1 MHSLE
6 LRRRMNIFTSTWSL
20 CSSESMHKFIVTI
33 KILTVI
39 FVSEAVIMTVLNL
52 PGVTLTRGMAMVI
65 NVGGLVVVCSPLVYF
80 WVVAPFIKARDA
92 SEQNLKQ
99 ARDDLAMRV
108 EERSRELME
117 EKMRHDNLADMSPDA
132 IVVHRDKIIKYTNRS
147 AVEMFGAEN
156 SGELIGKSLYERISS
171 EFHDLLRSRAGK
183 LAKDDKRLPFAEIK
197 MLTIDNRA
205 FDAEIVSSRV
215 SFHGDDASLSII
227 RDITQR
233 KKAEGQLVYQAN
245 YDELT
250 ELPNR
255 VLAMDRLQL
264 SLVRA
269 QREKRT
275 VALLFI
281 DLDRFKKVNDSLG
294 HSIGDLLLKKAALR
308 LRSCVRDGDTVARLG
323 GDEFLIVLPDLE
335 TAISSEVVANKIL
348 EIFSDSFHLEKHDLF
363 VTPSIGITFYPAD
376 GEDSDVLLRNADA
389 AMYKA
394 KSKGRNTYC
403 FFTQEIDK
411 LAHENL
417 RLDNHLRHALE
428 RDELLLYFQPV
439 HDVKTGR
446 VVGAEALLRWNN
458 PQMGIIEPNRFIPV
472 AEETGLI
479 IDIGRWVLN
488 EACRQAAVWLKKGNP
503 EFRISV
509 NVSPRQFRDGK
520 LVNTVVKAIIENNL
534 PPHCLELE
542 LTENLLVED
551 APMTSFTLRELK
563 QMGAL
568 LSIDDFGTGYSALS
582 YLKRFSFDT
591 LKIDRSFVKDM
602 TTDKQD
608 AALVAA
614 IIAMARSLE
623 LGVIGEGVETAEQLD
638 MLQKHRCELAQ
649 GFYYSPPIS
658 ADDFGVYLMKGRKR

>member
-1 MHSLE
+1 
-6 LRRRMNIFTSTWSL
+6 
-20 CSSESMHKFIVTI
+20 MHKFIVTI

-39 FVSEAVIMTVLNL
+39 FVSEMVIMIVLNL
-52 PGVTLTRGMAMVI
+52 PDITLTPKMVI
-65 NVGGLVVVCSPLVYF
+65 IINFCGLVLVCSPLVYF

-92 SEQNLKQ
+92 SEQDLKQ

-108 EERSRELME
+108 EERSRELTE
-117 EKMRHDNLADMSPDA
+117 EKTRHDNLTDMSPDA
-132 IVVHRDKIIKYTNRS
+132 IIVHRDEVIEYANRS

-156 SGELIGKSLYERISS
+156 IDELIGKSLYDRISP
-171 EFHDLLRSRAGK
+171 EFHNLLHNRAGELEK
-183 LAKDDKRLPFAEIK
+183 NDERLPFAEIR
-197 MLTIDNRA
+197 MLTVDNKF
-205 FDAEIVSSRV
+205 FDAEIVGSRV
-215 SFHGDDASLSII
+215 SFNGEYAIQSIV

-233 KKAEGQLVYQAN
+233 KKAEGQLIYQAN

-275 VALLFI
+275 VALLFL

-348 EIFSDSFHLEKHDLF
+348 ESFSDSFHLEKHDLF
-363 VTPSIGITFYPAD
+363 VTTSIGITFYPAD

-428 RDELLLYFQPV
+428 RDELLLHYQPV
-439 HDVKTGR
+439 HNANTGQ

-458 PQMGIIEPNRFIPV
+458 PQMGVIDPARFIPV

-479 IDIGRWVLN
+479 IDIGKWVLN
-488 EACRQAAVWLKKGNP
+488 EACSQAATWLKMGNP
-503 EFRISV
+503 DFRIAV
-509 NVSPRQFRDGK
+509 NVSPRQFRDGN
-520 LVNTVVKAIIENNL
+520 LVNAVVKSMVENEL
-534 PPHCLELE
+534 PAHCLELE
-542 LTENLLVED
+542 LTESLLVED

-563 QMGAL
+563 QMGVQ

-591 LKIDRSFVKDM
+591 LKIDRSFVMDM
-602 TTDKQD
+602 TTDKND

-614 IIAMARSLE
+614 IIAMARSME
-623 LGVIGEGVETAEQLD
+623 MGVIGEGVETEEQLN
-638 MLQKHRCELAQ
+638 MLLEQKCELMQ
-649 GFYYSPPIS
+649 GFYYSRPIS